1 MFVAVVVRC
10 PDSVG
15 VKCSDERPLCAAIRT
30 EHCTPNGVRAATM
43 FLLYKHCTPT
53 EFVGERPVLTNHA
66 AHALLA

>member
-53 EFVGERPVLTNHA
+53 EFANVLRFKPRLTCVRPG
-66 AHALLA
+66 